1 MEKGFHVVLV
11 NQVCERRGGLERKKR
26 CDSGRVFSPEKKK
39 SFKEKLNRSRC
50 GGAGSEEVC
59 VISSSLD
66 DVGCSAGRTSPGLD
80 KIITPTTSNNGE
92 SKSITIFEASRQN
105 GVVADNKRCIS
116 AAAASLE
123 NMNSE

>member
-1 MEKGFHVVLV
+1 MVLV

-26 CDSGRVFSPEKKK
+26 CNSGRVFSPEKKK

-50 GGAGSEEVC
+50 GCAGSDEVC

-66 DVGCSAGRTSPGLD
+66 DVGSSAGRTSPGLD

-92 SKSITIFEASRQN
+92 SNSITIFEASRQN
-105 GVVADNKRCIS
+105 GVVTDNKALHKCSCGIFRKYEC
-116 AAAASLE
+116 
-123 NMNSE
+123 